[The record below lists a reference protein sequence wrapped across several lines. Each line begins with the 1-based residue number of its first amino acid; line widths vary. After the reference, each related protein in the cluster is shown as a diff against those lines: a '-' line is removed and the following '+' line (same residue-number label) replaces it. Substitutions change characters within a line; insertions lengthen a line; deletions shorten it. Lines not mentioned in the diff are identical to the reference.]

1 MDALSKKTLEHFRGK
16 IVRKDLTNMM
26 KRGVNVPGYVLEYL
40 LGMYCSTD
48 DQNVINAGVKK
59 IIKILSSNYVRY
71 DEIEKIKFEL
81 SEKGEYT
88 IIDKIQ
94 GRVDEDDNL
103 YYANFTNFNVGE
115 FILDKEYA
123 QRYPKVFSGGIWC
136 MAKIKYDK
144 FVPEKMED
152 DEEVKTKTTPSL
164 TRKKGKKRIASSPYT
179 IAGLKPIQV
188 PNLSIESFI
197 ELRKNFTLEEW
208 MLLMLRSVGI
218 EGTTLNSK
226 ERFHFIERIVPLFER
241 NYNLV
246 ELGPR
251 GTGKSHVYKE
261 ISPYSVL
268 ISGGQT
274 SISSLFYNMTRKT
287 IGLVGNWDC
296 IAFDE
301 IAGMGFNNPNGIQIL
316 KDYMASGSFSRGK
329 EVIYADASMVF
340 IGNIN
345 DTVENM
351 LKISHLFSP
360 FPDTFSNDSA
370 FFDRMH
376 YYLPGWEIPKI
387 KAEYLTEE
395 FGLISDCFAEYAK
408 ELRKFD
414 YSHLFDDWFKFNK
427 NVTTRD
433 ENAIRKTISGLVK
446 ILFPDLNYNKEDAEM
461 IITYAIEGRRRVK
474 EQLRRISGDEF
485 ADVEL
490 GYITTDGKEVIVN
503 LPEKSDSTLFSSKQ
517 LLSGHVY
524 SVAYSYTR
532 KVAGAYKIEAK
543 FIPGSGNIEI
553 QGVRGVD
560 KRLVYESLNAGWINF
575 LENAHLISERID
587 VINNDYLVF
596 INDLQ
601 KKSSSTELSV
611 AEFIALCSAALDK
624 PVRPGLAVIGEITLT
639 GTLKEIVGL
648 EDYLRVA
655 FNAGA
660 KVILLPEKL
669 KDLFNKIT
677 ESEGIELSA
686 VYYNEILSAARYA
699 LDLEKED
706 NHEGFDL

>member
-1 MDALSKKTLEHFRGK
+1 MDSLSKKTLEHFKGK

-94 GRVDEDDNL
+94 GRVDEDENL
-103 YYANFTNFNVGE
+103 YYASFTNFNVGE
-115 FILDKEYA
+115 FVLEKEYA

-144 FVPEKMED
+144 FVPVQD
-152 DEEVKTKTTPSL
+152 DEEEVKQTSPSL
-164 TRKKGKKRIASSPYT
+164 TRRKGKKKIVFSPYS

-188 PNLSIESFI
+188 PNLNVESFI
-197 ELRKNFTLEEW
+197 ELRKHFSLEEW
-208 MLLMLRSVGI
+208 MILMLRSVGI
-218 EGTTLNSK
+218 EGANLNDK
-226 ERFHFIERIVPLFER
+226 EKFHFIERIVPLFER

-251 GTGKSHVYKE
+251 GTGKSHIYKE

-274 SISSLFYNMTRKT
+274 SISSLFYNMNRKMV
-287 IGLVGNWDC
+287 GLVGNWDC

-340 IGNIN
+340 IGNTN

-360 FPDTFSNDSA
+360 FPATFSSDSA

-408 ELRKFD
+408 ELRKQD
-414 YSHLFDDWFKFNK
+414 YSHLFDEWFKFNE

-446 ILFPDLNYNKEDAEM
+446 ILYPDLNYNKEDAEK

-474 EQLRRISGDEF
+474 EQLRRIAGEEF
-485 ADVEL
+485 ADVDL

-503 LPEKSDSTLFSSKQ
+503 LPEKSESTLFSSKE
-517 LLSGHVY
+517 LLPGHVY
-524 SVAYSYTR
+524 SVAYSNSV
-532 KVAGAYKIEAK
+532 KHPGAYKVEAK
-543 FIPGSGNIEI
+543 SIPGDG
-553 QGVRGVD
+553 
-560 KRLVYESLNAGWINF
+560 
-575 LENAHLISERID
+575 
-587 VINNDYLVF
+587 
-596 INDLQ
+596 
-601 KKSSSTELSV
+601 
-611 AEFIALCSAALDK
+611 
-624 PVRPGLAVIGEITLT
+624 
-639 GTLKEIVGL
+639 
-648 EDYLRVA
+648 
-655 FNAGA
+655 
-660 KVILLPEKL
+660 
-669 KDLFNKIT
+669 
-677 ESEGIELSA
+677 
-686 VYYNEILSAARYA
+686 
-699 LDLEKED
+699 
-706 NHEGFDL
+706 